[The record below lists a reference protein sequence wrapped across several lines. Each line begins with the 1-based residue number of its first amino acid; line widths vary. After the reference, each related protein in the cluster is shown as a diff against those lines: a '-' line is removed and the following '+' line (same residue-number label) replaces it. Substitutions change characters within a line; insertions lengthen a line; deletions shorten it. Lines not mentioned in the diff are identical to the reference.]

1 MLVITVSILHVCV
14 LYCGFCVYNVM
25 LLDAA
30 ALAAVQGGANKA
42 AYGTNYTGVPTTR
55 QLTVPPISA
64 KGQAN
69 SNSTP
74 YSAQYASPQSSA
86 TNYHYSNTATTN
98 KVCTISA
105 VT

>member
-1 MLVITVSILHVCV
+1 
-14 LYCGFCVYNVM
+14 M